1 MHDPQVGRIPGRR
14 EWQSTSGFFPGEFHG
29 QRSLAGC
36 SRWGH
41 KESDAT
47 ECLTF
52 QFLSKQLR
60 ATDKVLEI
68 LLCRRGVFL
77 RNWARD
83 ERDERNPFFFP
94 SSWLSSRLPLTPLL
108 GGAWGQQKSASDSPG
123 STLCTPPP
131 LDRWSGNKV
140 LLPKRLVNTEELLG
154 EF

>member
-1 MHDPQVGRIPGRR
+1 MQETRVHPWVGKMPWRR
-14 EWQSTSGFFPGEFHG
+14 ERLPTPVLRPGELHALYSP
-29 QRSLAGC
+29 R
-36 SRWGH
+36 GH

-83 ERDERNPFFFP
+83 ERDERNPFLFP

>member
-1 MHDPQVGRIPGRR
+1 MP
-14 EWQSTSGFFPGEFHG
+14 ETCNA
-29 QRSLAGC
+29 RSLGWED
-36 SRWGH
+36 SREKGMAKHFRILPRGISWAEEPG

-83 ERDERNPFFFP
+83 ERDERNPFLFP

>member
-1 MHDPQVGRIPGRR
+1 MLFRSGKALQDSSPGNFMGRGA
-14 EWQSTSGFFPGEFHG
+14 WQAAADGVT
-29 QRSLAGC
+29 
-36 SRWGH
+36 
-41 KESDAT
+41 ESDAT
-47 ECLTF
+47 ERLT
-52 QFLSKQLR
+52 LSVSKQLR
-60 ATDKVLEI
+60 AADKVLEI

-94 SSWLSSRLPLTPLL
+94 SSWLSSSLPPTPLL
-108 GGAWGQQKSASDSPG
+108 GGAWGQQKSASDSPA

-140 LLPKRLVNTEELLG
+140 LLPKRLVNTEELLR